1 MVSIECWL
9 GGGVLLWIVR
19 RELCPALDI
28 QIYLE
33 YLQYL
38 EYLEYLLV
46 RPVHDVASIIVL
58 TNTPS
63 RGAEHFHPSVKCELA
78 FCSEEVDVV
87 LEL

>member
-38 EYLEYLLV
+38 EYLGYLLV
-46 RPVHDVASIIVL
+46 RPIHDVASIIVL

-63 RGAEHFHPSVKCELA
+63 RGAEHFHPSENNSSLV
-78 FCSEEVDVV
+78 S
-87 LEL
+87 